1 MLISFQ
7 SNLLNGIYGTPMG
20 NLLGAKNLGQHMEV
34 YGMSHSEECFQNST
48 GELVCVYEKL
58 KDKIKL

>member
-20 NLLGAKNLGQHMEV
+20 NLLGAKNLGQHMEA
-34 YGMSHSEECFQNST
+34 YGMSHSEECFQNSI
-48 GELVCVYEKL
+48 GELVCL
-58 KDKIKL
+58 